1 MKAIHKLLQICSL
14 VLFLLLNATNSAAQF
29 NLIQKPVN
37 PFRFG
42 LNNLWDINIV
52 SSTSVEI
59 YLEAR
64 IVKNGIGPILTS
76 TSSNIALGVG
86 MNSLGSVNM
95 NSKSLN
101 YLNSDI
107 RSWVETHQTLPP
119 GRYSICYQIKCAM
132 PNCGGTPIGPDN
144 QQCFE
149 FVLENPSP
157 LLLNFPQD
165 ESVINITR
173 PLLTWIPPSPVS
185 NEVTYTLR
193 LVKQQEKQ
201 SSQDAIQRNIP
212 VIERSGISGNT
223 LSFPPDVEELEKGQ
237 TYAWEVHAVLLNEKI
252 AQSQVWEFTI
262 GKDTIIKKQEY
273 NNYIKIREV
282 NPSSAI
288 VVENILRLD
297 YRELVAKKGSLDIEI
312 LSLSGRLKGTIS
324 TDVLYGENLL
334 NIPIGD
340 LGLVPNTDYLVRIKN
355 QTGDKFELRITYSFS
370 Y

>member
-1 MKAIHKLLQICSL
+1 MHKLLQACTL
-14 VLFLLLNATNSAAQF
+14 VLFLLLNATYSAAQF

-52 SSTSVEI
+52 SSASVDV
-59 YLEAR
+59 YLEVR
-64 IVKNGIGPILTS
+64 ISKNGIGPILTS
-76 TSSNIALGVG
+76 SSSNFALAVG
-86 MNSLGSVNM
+86 MNSLGSGNM
-95 NSKSLN
+95 TSKSLN
-101 YLNSDI
+101 YLNGDI
-107 RSWVETHQTLPP
+107 RSWIESHQTLPP
-119 GRYSICYQIKCAM
+119 GRYNICYQVKCAT
-132 PNCGGTPIGPDN
+132 PNCGGTSIGPDN

-165 ESVINITR
+165 ESVISITR

-193 LVKQQEKQ
+193 LVKKQEKQ

-212 VIERSGISGNT
+212 LIERSGISGNT
-223 LSFPPDVEELEKGQ
+223 LSFPPDVEELVKGE

-262 GKDTIIKKQEY
+262 GNDTVIKKQEH

-288 VVENILRLD
+288 VVENVLRLD
-297 YRELVAKKGSLDIEI
+297 YRELVEKKGRLDIEF
-312 LSLSGRLKGTIS
+312 LTLSGRLKGTNS
-324 TDVLYGENLL
+324 TDVFYGENLL

-355 QTGDKFELRITYSFS
+355 QTGDKFEIRITYSFS
-370 Y
+370 N